1 MSLSRFSRKRSQL
14 KRASGERSQGES
26 RRRLLYFESLFKTV
40 WNILFISEDLVKCY
54 GGSDSSAAV
63 DQIIRSTAEGIRQI
77 IPCHFVSYL
86 SLDRSTMEFEHD
98 AVFPSSK
105 DRESQCVVEE
115 LIERDFFGW
124 GLKQSKSMVFKL
136 PSKVPGR
143 EKSIIFAPL
152 ASNQRIHGVMLM
164 SSMRAAEMIPQEIFS
179 LIEFVFRQ
187 VAFTIENVLL
197 LNELRIK
204 NDELERAYQSVEE
217 KVRERTSELEIMKE
231 RAEAANRAKSYFL
244 ANISHE
250 IRTPLNALIGF
261 SNLLK
266 DTSLD
271 IVQTDYTNTILESAK
286 VLCALINDVLDVS
299 KIEANGL
306 TLESVPF
313 NLKRIIESILKI
325 IRPKLQNRPIQLN
338 GSFPV
343 GFSGY
348 FSGDPMKI
356 YQILIN
362 LVSNATK
369 FTEKGSIDIDVR
381 YGSVTD
387 ETGPVKMRRVNISVK
402 DTGIGIPAEKV
413 DRIFESFVQAD
424 NSTTRKFGGTGLG
437 LAIARAF
444 VEKMGG
450 TISVR
455 TEEGA
460 GSEFIVSLMLNEIEP
475 TVEADMFPMERVASE
490 NSSRSETQPPPG
502 ERVVKILVAEDNLV
516 NQKFISVALKK
527 LGFEFDITNNGKEA
541 VERLGDNHYSLVFMD
556 IQMPEMDGLEAT
568 ERIRKSG
575 RKDIPIIALT
585 AAALSED
592 LNRCIDIGMNDYITK
607 PISID
612 RLRQTIEKWT
622 AAR

>member
-1 MSLSRFSRKRSQL
+1 MSLSRFSRKRSKL
-14 KRASGERSQGES
+14 KRASGERSQSES

-54 GGSDSSAAV
+54 GGSDSSAAI

-86 SLDRSTMEFEHD
+86 NLDRTTMEFEHD

-105 DRESQCVVEE
+105 DKESQCVVEE

-124 GLKQSKSMVFKL
+124 GLRQSKAMVFKL

-187 VAFTIENVLL
+187 VAFTIENVQL

-299 KIEANGL
+299 KIEADGL

-381 YGSVTD
+381 YGSVAD
-387 ETGPVKMRRVNISVK
+387 ETGPVKLRRVNISVK

-450 TISVR
+450 TISVK

-475 TVEADMFPMERVASE
+475 TVEADMFPMERVTSE
-490 NSSRSETQPPPG
+490 NTCQPEPQPPPG
-502 ERVVKILVAEDNLV
+502 ERAVKILVAEDNLV

-568 ERIRKSG
+568 EKIRKSG

-585 AAALSED
+585 AAALSDD

-612 RLRQTIEKWT
+612 KLRQTIEKWT
-622 AAR
+622 AAC